1 MQPLHLN
8 YIENIFLFRRNA
20 LVNEGRVRARLL
32 LHAGLRIEAA
42 RIVME
47 MEEDIAEEMLQA
59 EVRALSEKP
68 IPGAAVNLD
77 DELVRLL
84 KGPGYSL
91 ARRSL
96 GIESSSLPDSARC
109 SAPSGDSGT
118 RFLHSS
124 GFNDDPASPR
134 LSRISQAILSLHAS
148 LLRTATGNAAAE
160 SSSSDT
166 ASLPLCQSSWS
177 ASSVSEAEVAVQDW
191 IVDDKV
197 ADNVFR
203 LRETLSG
210 RMHMRT
216 QKRRDSMPV
225 LGGDVELQGGFAVFT
240 DLGNPIVD
248 AGPCQRAIQAI
259 NNVPDVSISKSNLK
273 KTESSISEMADSI
286 GDVFKGAFDNIS
298 SGVGA
303 GDSFARISLLMT
315 ILGLQL
321 SELCQF
327 FCAKPSLLIISFL
340 SGPGG

>member
-1 MQPLHLN
+1 MQLLHLN
-8 YIENIFLFRRNA
+8 SIETVFFFRRNA
-20 LVNEGRVRARLL
+20 LVHEGRVRARLL
-32 LHAGLRIEAA
+32 LHDGLRIEEA

-68 IPGAAVNLD
+68 IAGVAVNLD
-77 DELVRLL
+77 DELIRLL

-148 LLRTATGNAAAE
+148 LLRAAAGNAAAE
-160 SSSSDT
+160 LSSSDT
-166 ASLPLCQSSWS
+166 ASLPLCRSSLS

-191 IVDDKV
+191 VVDDKV

-216 QKRRDSMPV
+216 QTRRDSMPV
-225 LGGDVELQGGFAVFT
+225 LGGDVELQGGFALFT
-240 DLGNPIVD
+240 DLGNLTD
-248 AGPCQRAIQAI
+248 ARPCQRAIQAS
-259 NNVPDVSISKSNLK
+259 NNERNVSISKSNLK
-273 KTESSISEMADSI
+273 KTENSVSEIADSI
-286 GDVFKGAFDNIS
+286 GDVFKGAFDSIS

-303 GDSFARISLLMT
+303 GDFFARISLLMA
-315 ILGLQL
+315 ILGQ
-321 SELCQF
+321 
-327 FCAKPSLLIISFL
+327 
-340 SGPGG
+340 